1 MSQDTYDIW
10 ELWSEWLT
18 DMTWQMT
25 NTVRGRSLRLLA
37 FATFDQSGEKTWPD
51 LEKDSD
57 KDKDNDNEN
66 DNNKYI

>member
-1 MSQDTYDIW
+1 
-10 ELWSEWLT
+10 
-18 DMTWQMT
+18 MTWQMT